1 MRHFLEGRGVN
12 GVIHILDS
20 LLNLEF
26 LGVQLVFELING
38 GFKFADLNTD
48 AKLDAHIMGG
58 LINYHLLSVLS
69 AGLSILEF
77 LLE

>member
-1 MRHFLEGRGVN
+1 MEIGYLEGGSVDS
-12 GVIHILDS
+12 VIHILDS

-48 AKLDAHIMGG
+48 AKLDAHKGWSNKLPSFQRSQRG
-58 LINYHLLSVLS
+58 TQHP
-69 AGLSILEF
+69 
-77 LLE
+77 